1 MEEKA
6 KAIDKFRIA
15 DATNITTLTDYVTD
29 KTGVNATDST
39 LYFMFDKLVSEV
51 STTMYILKFTDVVLT
66 KIQD

>member
-6 KAIDKFRIA
+6 KAVENFLVE

-29 KTGVNATDST
+29 MTGVNATDST

-51 STTMYILKFTDVVLT
+51 SSSDLQYIVRFT
-66 KIQD
+66 IRSS

>member
-6 KAIDKFRIA
+6 KAVKNFLVE

-29 KTGVNATDST
+29 MTGVNATDST

-51 STTMYILKFTDVVLT
+51 SCTVVT
-66 KIQD
+66 YST